1 MATLTADPGAPVR
14 AQNLTALLRASVA
27 LVQAGKTLDEMNH
40 VRSIEARNAIADV
53 LTTFTTTEDQAA

>member
-1 MATLTADPGAPVR
+1 MATLTADPRAPVR